1 MRDLTSRRSEGEARA
16 RNSSHEPE
24 ITGSA
29 SFVVAV
35 TSSSHNPSAVL
46 AGTRRVESVR
56 RTIAANSIG
65 SLVPSALPGAD
76 ACLARWGR
84 VHSVFRHACNLE
96 MVDGTLLTLLTLKQ
110 RNLPHGIRCTVPVAE
125 GFHAYLQPGQAV
137 VAEQTL
143 LCLPAA
149 ELEVDLSSAARWHGT
164 VANCPIDTESACTT
178 EALSTIRA
186 GLCDVAPV
194 GGIASLLLND
204 SACHDRMA
212 LAIRARLLT
221 TLPLLALATKHQDYV
236 KASFALERLVG
247 LGPGLTPSGDDFI
260 VGYLAALR
268 ARCNRERRIEH
279 LLQGLIGPVRL
290 LAKRTHA
297 ISRQFILNAA
307 AGEFCESLVSIVRA
321 ISRQQDVVE
330 HAAAAAHIG
339 HTSGTDSMMGLL
351 FGFCPALVL
360 GSATHKKFTGTR
372 QSRLTSP
379 KPNHLQSA
387 RWPH

>member
-24 ITGSA
+24 ITRSA

-65 SLVPSALPGAD
+65 SLVPSALPG
-76 ACLARWGR
+76 GR

-110 RNLPHGIRCTVPVAE
+110 GNLPHGIRCTVPVAE

-137 VAEQTL
+137 VAEQAL
-143 LCLPAA
+143 LCFPAA
-149 ELEVDLSSAARWHGT
+149 KLSVDVSSVARWHGT
-164 VANCPIDTESACTT
+164 LADCPIDTDSVSMI

-204 SACHDRMA
+204 SARHDRMA

-221 TLPLLALATKHQDYV
+221 TLPLLALATEYQDCV

-268 ARCNRERRIEH
+268 ARCIRERHIEH
-279 LLQGLIGPVRL
+279 LLQGLIDPVRL

-360 GSATHKKFTGTR
+360 GSATHKKLTGT
-372 QSRLTSP
+372 QQNLLMSP
-379 KPNHLQSA
+379 KFNHLQSA